1 MGRRKSRKANEASTK
16 SDSAPLQLFRSNC
29 YEGERLSALLR
40 RLERAIESARLLKGA
55 LPEKIWIKQQFAIGV
70 NDVTRV
76 LERMPCTEVG
86 VSAQESPVIYK
97 HSKAPSI
104 QLQAVLLAS
113 DCNPKWLTKHL
124 PGLASSRRVPLIF
137 VRDMKSG
144 SLRLGEV
151 VKLKTA
157 IAIGVK
163 AKGGGINKAIEEV
176 LSDREPTKG
185 AESDES

>member
-1 MGRRKSRKANEASTK
+1 M
-16 SDSAPLQLFRSNC
+16 
-29 YEGERLSALLR
+29 
-40 RLERAIESARLLKGA
+40 
-55 LPEKIWIKQQFAIGV
+55 
-70 NDVTRV
+70 
-76 LERMPCTEVG
+76 
-86 VSAQESPVIYK
+86 
-97 HSKAPSI
+97 
-104 QLQAVLLAS
+104 QAVLLAS

-163 AKGGGINKAIEEV
+163 VISQSSAPQVLVIMEIAFLLIFCLLCRLKVGGSTKLLRKFLV
-176 LSDREPTKG
+176 REPTKG

>member
-1 MGRRKSRKANEASTK
+1 
-16 SDSAPLQLFRSNC
+16 
-29 YEGERLSALLR
+29 
-40 RLERAIESARLLKGA
+40 
-55 LPEKIWIKQQFAIGV
+55 
-70 NDVTRV
+70 
-76 LERMPCTEVG
+76 MPCTEVG